1 MDKDFTLEIYK
12 SERTVFKLRDI
23 AMLTGARNAD
33 NLKALVNY
41 YVSKGVIKNVRKGL
55 YVKDSYSMEELA
67 CRVYSPSY
75 VSLETALS
83 KAGVI
88 FQYSSAVTAVSY
100 LTRTIAVDGVEI
112 VYRKIKDTVLVEDTG
127 IEREGNVNVAIPER
141 AFLDRLYL
149 SKNYHFD
156 NIRPLDRDI
165 VEELLEIYQ
174 CAALTKRARR
184 IFKNA

>member
-112 VYRKIKDTVLVEDTG
+112 VYRKIKDSVLIEDTG

-149 SKNYHFD
+149 SKDYYFD
-156 NIRPLDRDI
+156 NVRALDQDVVEDLLDI
-165 VEELLEIYQ
+165 YK

>member
-1 MDKDFTLEIYK
+1 MGKDFTLEIYK

-100 LTRTIAVDGVEI
+100 LTITVDGVEI
-112 VYRKIKDTVLVEDTG
+112 IYRKIKDTVLVEDKG
-127 IEREGNVNVAIPER
+127 IGREGNVNLAIPER

-149 SKNYHFD
+149 SKDYYFD
-156 NIRPLDRDI
+156 NVRPLDRDI
-165 VEELLEIYQ
+165 GEDLLGIYQ